1 MLGSYD
7 LVTFVITSDAE
18 RARKF
23 YGETLGLKFVSQDQY
38 AVVFDAHGIM
48 LRVTI
53 IPGHTPVNNTVLGWV
68 VPDVAAAARELTQA
82 GIQFETYSFLEQ
94 DELGIWASPDGS
106 AKVAWFKDP
115 DGNVLSLTEFRDK
128 H

>member
-7 LVTFVITSDAE
+7 VVAFVLTTDPA
-18 RARKF
+18 RAKKF
-23 YGETLGLKFVSQDQY
+23 YGETLGLRFVSQDNY

-53 IPGHTPVNNTVLGWV
+53 LPGHKPSDHTVLGWE
-68 VPDVAAAARELTQA
+68 VPDVPAAVADLNKA
-82 GIQFETYSFLEQ
+82 GVRCEKYSFLQQ
-94 DELGIWASPDGS
+94 DELGIWS
-106 AKVAWFKDP
+106 APGGTKIAWFKDP
-115 DGNVLSLTEFRDK
+115 DGNVLSVSQ

>member
-7 LVTFVITSDAE
+7 VVAFVLTTDPA
-18 RARKF
+18 RAKRF
-23 YGETLGLKFVSQDQY
+23 YGETLGLRFVSQDNY

-53 IPGHTPVNNTVLGWV
+53 LPGHKPSDHTVLGWE
-68 VPDVAAAARELTQA
+68 VPDVAAAVADLAKA
-82 GIQFETYSFLEQ
+82 GVSCEKYSFLQQ
-94 DELGIWASPDGS
+94 DELGIWS
-106 AKVAWFKDP
+106 APGGTKIAWFKDP
-115 DGNVLSLTEFRDK
+115 DGNVLSVSQ

>member
-7 LVTFVITSDAE
+7 VVAFVLTTDPA
-18 RARKF
+18 RAKTF
-23 YGETLGLKFVSQDQY
+23 YGETLGLRFVSQDNY

-53 IPGHTPVNNTVLGWV
+53 LPGHKPSDHTVLGWE
-68 VPDVAAAARELTQA
+68 VPDVPAAVADLDKA
-82 GIQFETYSFLEQ
+82 GVTCEKYSFLQQ
-94 DELGIWASPDGS
+94 DELGIWS
-106 AKVAWFKDP
+106 APGGTKIAWFKDP
-115 DGNVLSLTEFRDK
+115 DGNVLSVSQ